1 MSDVNKLVGTVA
13 HDFNL
18 SDKDNHFYSLNQLT
32 KENDFI
38 VLYFYPK
45 DDTPGCTIE
54 AQMFTKNLNEFK
66 KLKTLILGISGGDN
80 KSKEKFCNK
89 YDLKIN
95 LLSDIDFSVSKKYK
109 VYEKK
114 QMYGKEYYG
123 ISRITFII
131 NKKKEIIKVFEK
143 VDPKNHSKEVLEFI
157 ESTKNIKKGE

>member
-1 MSDVNKLVGTVA
+1 MLDINKLVGNIA

-18 SDKDNHFYSLNQLT
+18 MDKNDKEYSLNKLV

-54 AQMFTKNLNEFK
+54 AQMFNNDLNEFK
-66 KLKTLILGISGGDN
+66 ELNTLVLGISGRDN

-89 YDLKIN
+89 YGLSIT
-95 LLSDIDFSVSKKYK
+95 LLSDTDFFVSKKYN
-109 VYEKK
+109 VYGKK

-123 ISRITFII
+123 ISRVTFVI
-131 NKKKEIIKVFEK
+131 NRNKEIIKIFDR

-157 ESTKNIKKGE
+157 KLIKKGK